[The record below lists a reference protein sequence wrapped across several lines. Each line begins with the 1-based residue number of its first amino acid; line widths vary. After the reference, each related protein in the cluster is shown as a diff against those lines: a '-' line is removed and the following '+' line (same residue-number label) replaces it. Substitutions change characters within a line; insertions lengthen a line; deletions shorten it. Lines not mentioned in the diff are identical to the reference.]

1 MSVLACMLR
10 GTVCSELT
18 GAELLRHLVMDI
30 MHDFASCIV
39 AAFIFCNSLIA
50 HNVSCSDT
58 VPISIPK
65 HVYCTNHACKQ
76 RLHSYSLRPIS
87 AKHVRTNSL
96 VLTQGTDR
104 LAEPRAAGACTS
116 HVGVNAG

>member
-1 MSVLACMLR
+1 MTLR
-10 GTVCSELT
+10 
-18 GAELLRHLVMDI
+18 AALLLPD
-30 MHDFASCIV
+30 
-39 AAFIFCNSLIA
+39 FIFCSSLTV

-58 VPISIPK
+58 EPISIPK

-76 RLHSYSLRPIS
+76 RLHSYPLRPIS

-104 LAEPRAAGACTS
+104 LAEPREAGACTS